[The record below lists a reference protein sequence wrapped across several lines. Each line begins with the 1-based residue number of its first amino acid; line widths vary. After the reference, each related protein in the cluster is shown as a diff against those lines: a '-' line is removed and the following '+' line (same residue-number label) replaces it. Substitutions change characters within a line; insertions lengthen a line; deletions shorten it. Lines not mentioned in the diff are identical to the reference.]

1 MNYFD
6 YVKNA
11 NNETL
16 KMMLIEQ
23 KAGYDNLEEIVK
35 VKGIDIIA
43 LGPGDLSLDMGFSGY
58 MDRIEI
64 KDMISHAAEICKNIR
79 CPLLFFLQ

>member
-1 MNYFD
+1 
-6 YVKNA
+6 
-11 NNETL
+11 
-16 KMMLIEQ
+16 MMLIEQ

-64 KDMISHAAEICKNIR
+64 KDMISHAAEICKI
-79 CPLLFFLQ
+79 